1 MPNYRTFDYDDLKK
15 VEFFFNKSQGKNKQ
29 TICENIITYDIETSN
44 GFRLDNGDIVG
55 FDMKKYDSDEDY
67 RNMIDNAEPQS
78 LLYVWQCSVE
88 SKNGDIYTFLGR
100 TWEDYIDFMNALTL
114 EIRRAEIFG
123 GTGIKALSNEYMT
136 AMASHRKAKMY
147 CFIHNFGFEFQHLL
161 NVFKDEFLSKRGTK
175 MDRVFAREARKP
187 MKANICYNGV
197 RVEFHDS
204 LVLVQKSLKQWGK
217 DDNLTVQKLEEPKD
231 YYLPIRTPETPLT
244 DEELDYSENDVVT
257 MVYGIQKYREKYGCL
272 EKIPLTQTGE
282 VRLKCREKVS
292 LVNMDWASLC
302 VVNTKSYTLEFYEKL
317 VRLFSGGWT
326 HANSSWTNMLLRNIR
341 CFDFASSYPAC
352 MTMRTFPIGT
362 FQTANVKDFHKYEKQ
377 DLHSPT
383 LKYHWF
389 AKIKV
394 SNVETKLSNTFWSL
408 SKSIDIEDPEIDNGR
423 IRKAKTFSM
432 FITDLDWDV
441 FKKAYSFDTPVIEE
455 LYVSESGYLP
465 KELILTILEYYK
477 YKTSLKDVEGSESKY
492 AESKQFVN
500 SIYGCMVTRDFCDSV
515 KFVEESEDND
525 KPWIKTPITASEF
538 EDKRDKTSPEK
549 TFGCFQLGCWV
560 TAWARHNLWDAILA
574 EYKLAD
580 GSVVKFDKKVVYCD
594 TDSCKGMFN
603 DKDLEWFDDY
613 NKNIAAIQEMVAA
626 IVGFDLELYC
636 PKTPD
641 GTPKRLGIFAEE
653 ETCLEFKTLG
663 AKRYVDLVYNK
674 KKGENEIQ
682 ATIAGLPKKNAA
694 AKLKC
699 VSAFRNELVWNT
711 EESGKLMA
719 CYNDNQTR
727 GVWIDRDGNR
737 YDPYKNSFYP
747 QYGLCLK
754 PTTFNLKIS
763 PEYEELLIMVHY
775 GRHSIECVDFIAD
788 VPDMFL

>member
-1 MPNYRTFDYDDLKK
+1 MSNYRTFDYDDLKK
-15 VEFFFNKSQGKNKQ
+15 VEFFFNKSKNKQ
-29 TICENIITYDIETSN
+29 TICENIITFDIETSN

-123 GTGIKALSNEYMT
+123 GTGFKALSNEYMA
-136 AMASHRKAKMY
+136 AMASHRKTKMY

-197 RVEFHDS
+197 RTEFHDT
-204 LVLVQKSLKQWGK
+204 LVLVQKPLKKWGE
-217 DDNLTVQKLEEPKD
+217 DENLTVQKLTEPKD

-257 MVYGIQKYREKYGCL
+257 MVYGMQKYRDKYGCL

-292 LVNMDWASLC
+292 LANMDWASLC
-302 VVNTKSYTLEFYEKL
+302 VVNTKSYTLSFYEKL

-326 HANSSWTNMLLRNIR
+326 HGNAAWTNTLLRNIR

-394 SNVETKLSNTFWSL
+394 SNVESKLSNTFWSL

-423 IRKAKTFSM
+423 ISKAKTFSM

-441 FKKAYSFDTPVIEE
+441 FKKAYSFDKPVIEE
-455 LYVSESGYLP
+455 LYISESGYLP
-465 KELILTILEYYK
+465 KELILTILEYYE

-492 AESKQFVN
+492 TESKQFVN

-525 KPWIKTPITASEF
+525 KPWIKTPITAEEF

-549 TFGCFQLGCWV
+549 VFGCFQLGCWV

-574 EYKLAD
+574 EYKLED
-580 GSVVKFDKKVVYCD
+580 GSVVKFDSKVVYCD

-603 DKDLEWFDDY
+603 DKDLEWFDNY
-613 NKNIAAIQEMVAA
+613 NKNIADIQKMVAE
-626 IVGFDLELYC
+626 IVGFDPELYC
-636 PKTPD
+636 PKTPK

-653 ETCLEFKTLG
+653 DTCIEFKTLG
-663 AKRYVDLVYNK
+663 AKRYVDLIYNK

-699 VSAFRNELVWNT
+699 VDDFTNELFWNT

-763 PEYEELLIMVHY
+763 PEYEQFLTMVCY
-775 GRHSIECVDFIAD
+775 GRHSVECADFIVD
-788 VPDMFL
+788 IPDMFL